1 MDSATIPGHTE
12 QPKKERQQ
20 EKESG
25 PSEISESP

>member
-1 MDSATIPGHTE
+1 MDPANAPGHTE

-20 EKESG
+20 EKETD